1 MNSFWQKAYGS
12 YVRTPRRGPRYT
24 LGMITVDLSG
34 KTALVMG
41 VANARSL
48 GWAIAEQLLAAG
60 ARVAFSYQGERL
72 RPELE
77 KLTKDYPGVLLQP
90 ADATSEAD
98 LSALF
103 ARITE
108 EFGGLDAVV
117 HSIAYAPRGA
127 MEGRFVNTTPEDWN
141 TALSV
146 SAYTLISVCR
156 HAEPLLRPGS
166 SVISLTYH
174 ASQKVVPKYNVMG
187 VAKAALEAATRYLA
201 AELGPQGVRV
211 NTISAGP
218 MRTIAARSI
227 PGFSMMYDAAAQA
240 APLRR
245 NATPQEVGKLG
256 VFLLSDLSS
265 GMTGQVVYVDAGSSV
280 MAMKLPE

>member
-1 MNSFWQKAYGS
+1 
-12 YVRTPRRGPRYT
+12 
-24 LGMITVDLSG
+24 MILLDLSG

-60 ARVAFSYQGERL
+60 AQVAFSYQGERL
-72 RPELE
+72 KPELE
-77 KLTKDYPGVLLQP
+77 KLTKDYPGTLLQQ

-103 ARITE
+103 ARIKA
-108 EFGGLDAVV
+108 EFGTLDAVV
-117 HSIAYAPRGA
+117 HSIAYAPREA
-127 MEGRFVNTTPEDWN
+127 MEGRFLDTTQADWD

-146 SAYTLISVCR
+146 SAYTLVSICR
-156 HAEPLLRPGS
+156 HAEPLLVEGG

-201 AELGPQGVRV
+201 AELGAKGVRV

-227 PGFSMMYDAAAQA
+227 PGFSTMYDQAAKA
-240 APLRR
+240 APLGR
-245 NATPQEVGKLG
+245 NATSQEVGKLG
-256 VFLLSDLSS
+256 LFLLSDLAS
-265 GMTGQVVYVDAGSSV
+265 GITGQVVYVDAGSSV
-280 MAMKLPE
+280 MAMKLE

>member
-1 MNSFWQKAYGS
+1 
-12 YVRTPRRGPRYT
+12 
-24 LGMITVDLSG
+24 MISLDLSG

-72 RPELE
+72 KPELE
-77 KLTKDYPGVLLQP
+77 KLTKDYPGTLLQQ
-90 ADATSEAD
+90 ADATSEDD

-103 ARITE
+103 AAVKA
-108 EFGGLDAVV
+108 EFGTLDAVV
-117 HSIAYAPRGA
+117 HSIAYAPREA
-127 MEGRFVNTTPEDWN
+127 MEGRFLDTTPDDWN

-146 SAYTLISVCR
+146 SAYTLVSICR
-156 HAEPLLRPGS
+156 HAEPLLVDGG

-201 AELGPQGVRV
+201 AELGAKGVRV

-218 MRTIAARSI
+218 LRAIAARSI
-227 PGFSMMYDAAAQA
+227 PGFSTMSDQAAKA
-240 APLRR
+240 APLGR

-256 VFLLSDLSS
+256 LFLLSDLAS
-265 GMTGQVVYVDAGSSV
+265 GITGQVMYVDAGSSI
-280 MAMKLPE
+280 MAMKLE

>member
-1 MNSFWQKAYGS
+1 M
-12 YVRTPRRGPRYT
+12 TTT
-24 LGMITVDLSG
+24 LDLKG

-48 GWAIAEQLLAAG
+48 GWAIAEQLLQAG
-60 ARVAFSYQGERL
+60 AKVAFSYQGERL

-77 KLTKDYPGVLLQP
+77 KLTADYPDTLLQQ
-90 ADATSEAD
+90 ADATSEDD
-98 LSALF
+98 LTALF
-103 ARITE
+103 ARVKAE
-108 EFGGLDAVV
+108 LGGLDAVV
-117 HSIAYAPRGA
+117 HSIAYAPRES
-127 MEGRFVNTTPEDWN
+127 MEGRFTDTTAADWN

-146 SAYTLISVCR
+146 SAYSLVSICR
-156 HAEPLLRPGS
+156 HAEPLLNEGA

-187 VAKAALEAATRYLA
+187 VAKAALEASTRYLA
-201 AELGPQGVRV
+201 AELGAKGVRV

-227 PGFSMMYDAAAQA
+227 PGFATMYEQAAAN

-256 VFLLSDLSS
+256 LFLISDLSS
-265 GMTGQVVYVDAGSSV
+265 GITGQTVYVDAGSSI
-280 MAMKLPE
+280 MAMKIEE